1 MGRLQLSRGFA
12 TSYTST
18 VTCEYLSN
26 LINVMHVF
34 NQVCVGHSPMHAWFL
49 VIAFVLEVCVCVC
62 SCVCVHVCMFMCVC
76 SCVCICVSVRVYVS
90 VGLSVSISLSVCVTL
105 CVCMH
110 ACVCIYVLAP
120 KVKITNGMIQVPYN

>member
-49 VIAFVLEVCVCVC
+49 VIAFVLEVCVYVCVCVCVCVCVYVCVCVCVCVC
-62 SCVCVHVCMFMCVC
+62 SFVCLHKSKF
-76 SCVCICVSVRVYVS
+76 SCTETPKT
-90 VGLSVSISLSVCVTL
+90 SLKSNL
-105 CVCMH
+105 G
-110 ACVCIYVLAP
+110 A
-120 KVKITNGMIQVPYN
+120 NR